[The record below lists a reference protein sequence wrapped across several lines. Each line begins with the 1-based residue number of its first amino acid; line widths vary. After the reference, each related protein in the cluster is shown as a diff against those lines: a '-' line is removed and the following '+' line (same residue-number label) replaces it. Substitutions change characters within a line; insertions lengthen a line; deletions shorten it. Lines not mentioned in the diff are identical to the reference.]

1 MTNFGPLNTL
11 AINTARQT
19 STATAYTEFLADEKR
34 EAVFFLDLRYRS
46 RNELDPLDTPP
57 AGHNVLPINV
67 TRASPLFTPDD
78 DQMFFSSK
86 NWIGKPDDPLRPN
99 WAPKRRLIAAFRV
112 RRSTPYFPNEESRI
126 QTTIAN
132 ATLSNPDGDLDFL
145 GVEQTTEGYRA
156 PIWHGPVDGDFGQM
170 QRIVQPLVR
179 GVETSGE
186 ELIIQFGTAATSF
199 SNLSLQR
206 SRFDGTGGINGDPAL
221 SGTLK
226 PLVFGSV
233 FNIEPTLIYAAQL
246 IYMVNSG
253 PVSGIGPVWDGG
265 AEIPFDQDYPTFEA
279 LAAATILPGHYATC
293 RIAGCF
299 RLQFPAFH
307 ALRCSVR
314 GDVSG
319 GVYRQD
325 AGKIL
330 LHVLTTLTGRPTS
343 LFNISSFGQLS
354 KAPIGWY
361 NERRDYTVEDF
372 INLILRPENAVLGET
387 VTGLIGIIKH
397 RPPRNQAALRILRP
411 RPSQVDVRL
420 LDYIPYA
427 SQTVR
432 YGRNWAPLAGSDFAA
447 GVGDVARQPFRDEWL
462 TVKDTSGLIS
472 GFANVASQDGVKDTW
487 WARDQR
493 EAAQNQANDD
503 IQMFG
508 RATVGLTIRALSRE
522 AFGFRDGE
530 VINLIVNKF
539 GFENGRNVVVLGVD
553 QSARGEVVDLE
564 VVV

>member
-1 MTNFGPLNTL
+1 MTNFAPINGL
-11 AINTARQT
+11 AINTSRKT
-19 STATAYTEFLADEKR
+19 ETDTAYTNFLADEKQ
-34 EAVFFLDLRYRS
+34 ESVFFLDLTYRS

-67 TRASPLFTPDD
+67 TRASSLFTPDD

-86 NWIGKPDDPLRPN
+86 NWIGRPDDPLRPN
-99 WAPKRRLIAAFRV
+99 QAPKRRLVAAFRV
-112 RRSTPYFPNEESRI
+112 RRTTPYFPNEESRI

-132 ATLSNPDGDLDFL
+132 ATLTNPDGDLDFL
-145 GVEQTTEGYRA
+145 AVQETTEGYRA
-156 PIWHGPVDGDFGQM
+156 PIWHGPIDGDFGRM
-170 QRIVQPLVR
+170 QRLVQPLVR
-179 GVETSGE
+179 GVETNGDQ
-186 ELIIQFGTAATSF
+186 LIIQFGTAATSF
-199 SNLSLQR
+199 SGLMIQR
-206 SRFDGTGGINGDPAL
+206 ARFDGTGGINGDLAL
-221 SGTLK
+221 KGSLK
-226 PLVFGSV
+226 PMIFGSV
-233 FNIEPTLIYAAQL
+233 FCIEPTLISSAQL
-246 IYMVNSG
+246 IYMVHSG
-253 PVSGIGPVWDGG
+253 PISGIGPVWDGG
-265 AEIPFDQDYPTFEA
+265 AEIPFDRDYPSFDA

-293 RIAGCF
+293 RLAGCF
-299 RLQFPAFH
+299 RLQIPPFH

-325 AGKIL
+325 AGQIL

-372 INLILRPENAVLGET
+372 INIVLRPENAVLGET
-387 VTGLIGIIKH
+387 VTGLIGVIKH
-397 RPPRNQAALRILRP
+397 RPPRTQAAVRTIRP

-432 YGRNWAPLAGSDFAA
+432 YGRNWAPMAEGDFAA
-447 GVGDVARQPFRDEWL
+447 GVVESARAPFREEWL

-472 GFANVASQDGVKDTW
+472 GFSNVASQDGVKDSL
-487 WARDQR
+487 WAR
-493 EAAQNQANDD
+493 EEVGAAQAQANDD
-503 IQMFG
+503 VQMFG
-508 RATVGLTIRALSRE
+508 RATVGLTIRNLGRE

-530 VINLIVNKF
+530 VINLVVNKF
-539 GFENGRNVVVLGVD
+539 GFDAGRNVVVVGVD

-564 VVV
+564 VIV